1 MDLTESGKAFTG
13 FGLPY
18 FRGSKLEKPNPPN
31 LAFLLR
37 THIYRTQK
45 KSNPIIAA
53 SFNGGVLRLAIVG
66 LQDASQ

>member
-1 MDLTESGKAFTG
+1 MDLTESEKAFTG

-18 FRGSKLEKPNPPN
+18 FRGGKLEKPNPPN

-37 THIYRTQK
+37 THIYRPQK

-53 SFNGGVLRLAIVG
+53 SFDGGVLRLAIVG
-66 LQDASQ
+66 LQDAIQ

>member
-18 FRGSKLEKPNPPN
+18 LRGSKLVKPNPQN
-31 LAFLLR
+31 LAFFLR

-45 KSNPIIAA
+45 NSNPIIPAG
-53 SFNGGVLRLAIVG
+53 FNGGILRLAIVG
-66 LQDASQ
+66 LQDESQ

>member
-13 FGLPY
+13 FGIPY
-18 FRGSKLEKPNPPN
+18 LRGSKLVKPNPQN
-31 LAFLLR
+31 LAFIFK

-66 LQDASQ
+66 LQDVSQ